1 MYDLKYC
8 SDLLER
14 KGLNQMVQKVR
25 YGEFVRELRITQT
38 TVSYNELT
46 PQPEYDE
53 NGIELPYRPKK
64 LKLKALDVTRLL
76 TPYLSVRIAE
86 QLRAVLPLAIYL
98 VLFQLLILRQT
109 VSDSWIISAGLFA
122 VIIGLML
129 FMEGLKLGL
138 MPFAEEIGDNLPKK
152 STLPVVLSI
161 AFLLGIGV
169 TFAEP
174 AIGALQAVGSQVDVA
189 KTKRAPNTCSR

>member
-1 MYDLKYC
+1 
-8 SDLLER
+8 
-14 KGLNQMVQKVR
+14 MVQKVR

-86 QLRAVLPLAIYL
+86 QLRAVLPLAIFSL
-98 VLFQLLILRQT
+98 
-109 VSDSWIISAGLFA
+109 
-122 VIIGLML
+122 
-129 FMEGLKLGL
+129 
-138 MPFAEEIGDNLPKK
+138 
-152 STLPVVLSI
+152 
-161 AFLLGIGV
+161 
-169 TFAEP
+169 
-174 AIGALQAVGSQVDVA
+174 
-189 KTKRAPNTCSR
+189 